1 MWPDESGA
9 MTSAPLMAAQRT
21 AGPILF
27 IGVRPPPELSDRVL
41 RWQAR
46 LGHQVTPPHVTLKAP
61 PGLCEAPL
69 PACKTACESVPPF
82 ELELGG
88 VETFGRRVISLS
100 AAGPGLHRLHRAL
113 VEAVGLPPTAQELGG
128 YHPHLTLAL
137 ARRPLAGIWEDALA
151 SARAEFAE
159 LDARPLHAQ
168 VREAALF
175 RKERPGQPYRVATLW
190 PLGGAG

>member
-1 MWPDESGA
+1 
-9 MTSAPLMAAQRT
+9 MTSAPLVAAPRT
-21 AGPILF
+21 AGPIHF

-46 LGHQVTPPHVTLKAP
+46 LGHQITPPHVTLRAP
-61 PGLCEAPL
+61 PGLREAHL
-69 PACKTACESVPPF
+69 PACEAACEGVPSF

-88 VETFGRRVISLS
+88 VGTFGRRVISLS
-100 AAGPGLHRLHRAL
+100 AAGPGLRRLHRAL
-113 VEAVGLPPTAQELGG
+113 VEAVGLPSTTQELDG

-137 ARRPLAGIWEDALA
+137 ARRPLAGSWEDALA
-151 SARAEFAE
+151 SARAEFAK
-159 LDARPLHAQ
+159 LDAQPLHFQ

-175 RKERPGQPYRVATLW
+175 RKERPGQPYRVAALW